1 MPGGA
6 PSHNYALSMQ
16 PPPSNPPPRRAA
28 VAIIGASGYSGIEA
42 TRLLG
47 SHPGV
52 QLVVLSSDR
61 WQGETVESRIGQAGT
76 AAALRYTDQESA
88 LAAAQGCVA
97 AFLCTPAEVSLE
109 LAPKLVAAGVKVV
122 DLSGA
127 FRLQDRHA
135 YQAAYRHEH
144 TAADLLEEAVYGLPE
159 LGAAVRAAIA
169 AARLVAN
176 PGCYATAA
184 ILALVP
190 LLEAGLLD
198 PEAVVI
204 NAASGTSGAGRKA
217 TEEMSFTE
225 VSDDFRAY
233 RVLRH
238 QHTPEI
244 GQSCARAAG
253 RPVALTFTPHLL
265 PLRRGI
271 LSTVSARLAKGRD
284 PAELQRAF
292 VHKYA
297 GVVPGAAAKAEAE
310 PFVVL
315 AAAPDQVSLRGVV
328 GTNRCQLAVDCGGG
342 PLDPG
347 RVIAVSSLDN
357 LIKGAAGQ
365 AVQNL
370 NLMMGWSE
378 ALGLTSLRGL

>member
-1 MPGGA
+1 MQT
-6 PSHNYALSMQ
+6 PS
-16 PPPSNPPPRRAA
+16 PPHRAA

-47 SHPGV
+47 SHPNV

-61 WQGETVESRIGQAGT
+61 WQGDTVESRIGQAGT
-76 AAALRYTDQESA
+76 AAALRYADQESA
-88 LAAAQGCVA
+88 LAVARGCAAA
-97 AFLCTPAEVSLE
+97 LLCTPAEVSLE
-109 LAPKLVAAGVKVV
+109 LAPKLVAAGVRVV

-144 TAADLLEEAVYGLPE
+144 TAADLLTEAVYGIPE
-159 LGAAVRAAIA
+159 LGAATRAAIA

-184 ILALVP
+184 TLALVP
-190 LLEAGLLD
+190 LLEAGLLE
-198 PEAVVI
+198 PEAIVI
-204 NAASGTSGAGRKA
+204 DAASGTTGAGRKT

-225 VSDDFRAY
+225 VSEDFRAY

-244 GQSCARAAG
+244 GQSLARAAG

-271 LSTVSARLAKGRD
+271 LSTAYGRLAKGRD
-284 PAELQRAF
+284 PAELRRAL

-297 GVVPGAAAKAEAE
+297 GGAPGLAKVGIE
-310 PFVVL
+310 PFIAL
-315 AAAPDQVSLRGVV
+315 AGAPDQVSLRAVV

-347 RVIAVSSLDN
+347 RVVVVSSLDN
-357 LIKGAAGQ
+357 LVKGAAGQ

-378 ALGLTSLRGL
+378 TLGLTALRGL

>member
-1 MPGGA
+1 
-6 PSHNYALSMQ
+6 MQ
-16 PPPSNPPPRRAA
+16 TTPPQHRAA

-47 SHPGV
+47 SHPNV

-61 WQGETVESRIGQAGT
+61 WQGDTVESRIGQAGS
-76 AAALRYTDQESA
+76 AAALRYTDQKSA
-88 LAAAQGCVA
+88 LAAAQGCA
-97 AFLCTPAEVSLE
+97 AALLCTPAEVSLE
-109 LAPKLVAAGVKVV
+109 LAPKLVAAGLKVV

-127 FRLQDRHA
+127 FRLRDRHA

-144 TAADLLEEAVYGLPE
+144 TAADLLAEAVYGIPE
-159 LGAAVRAAIA
+159 LGPATRAAIA
-169 AARLVAN
+169 QARLVAN

-184 ILALVP
+184 TLALVP

-198 PEAVVI
+198 PEAIVI
-204 NAASGTSGAGRKA
+204 DAASGTSGAGRKA

-225 VSDDFRAY
+225 VCDDFRAY

-244 GQSCARAAG
+244 GQSCALAAG

-271 LSTVSARLAKGRD
+271 LSTAYGRLAKGRD
-284 PAELQRAF
+284 PAELRRAF
-292 VHKYA
+292 LHKYA
-297 GVVPGAAAKAEAE
+297 GAPGPTAGAVKAEAE
-310 PFVVL
+310 PFVAL
-315 AAAPDQVSLRGVV
+315 AGAPDQVSLRAVV
-328 GTNRCQLAVDCGGG
+328 GTNRCQIAVESGGG

-347 RVIAVSSLDN
+347 RVVVVSSLDN

-378 ALGLTSLRGL
+378 TIGLTALRGL